1 MTRRQ
6 IFSWFFFG
14 IFLLLIYL
22 FYMIIEPFIL
32 PLFWAGVLALVLYP
46 PYERLTKALKNR
58 AGISSSIM
66 TVLTILVVVLP
77 LSIVVTTL
85 VFEMLDFYQ
94 GTKNQIEGGILQA
107 VSVTLKEQV
116 VFDRKE
122 VTSREWSAY
131 PILTFP
137 EAPTVEVVLMDRS
150 DPSLGAGEG
159 SLPPT
164 SAALANA
171 FAHATGRRLRELP
184 MTPERVKALLS

>member
-94 GTKNQIEGGILQA
+94 GTKNQIEVAKIGSAIGHLKGLIPVGLLQKIQKRFDIGDIRPEEAILNGVGV
-107 VSVTLKEQV
+107 VS
-116 VFDRKE
+116 
-122 VTSREWSAY
+122 
-131 PILTFP
+131 
-137 EAPTVEVVLMDRS
+137 
-150 DPSLGAGEG
+150 G
-159 SLPPT
+159 
-164 SAALANA
+164 
-171 FAHATGRRLRELP
+171 
-184 MTPERVKALLS
+184 